1 MHYYKNFINYF
12 HIKFILFLYNYFIQ
26 ISQKKKN
33 NQIATINQRMQTI
46 FDPQQTTAQNNA
58 QNPNLTFSK
67 IWNSDITNG
76 NNQIP
81 ATFINISQ
89 YKNIDVKHLF
99 CSTNND
105 IYLSNIFFFNA
116 F

>member
-1 MHYYKNFINYF
+1 
-12 HIKFILFLYNYFIQ
+12 
-26 ISQKKKN
+26 
-33 NQIATINQRMQTI
+33 MQTL
-46 FDPQQTTAQNNA
+46 FDPQQTTAQNNT
-58 QNPNLTFSK
+58 QNSNLTFSK
-67 IWNSDITNG
+67 ISNSDITNG